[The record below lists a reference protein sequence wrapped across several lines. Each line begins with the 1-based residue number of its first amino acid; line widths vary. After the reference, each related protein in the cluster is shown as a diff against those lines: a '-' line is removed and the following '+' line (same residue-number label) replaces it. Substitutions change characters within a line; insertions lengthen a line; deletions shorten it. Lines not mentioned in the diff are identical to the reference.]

1 MRKTKK
7 KTIDKKPN
15 PRATNDAFQ
24 NTAARIGFNTP
35 NILEGTEYPMTR
47 LTQNYQLM
55 NSLYRS
61 HWIIRK
67 IIDTIPQDMV
77 KNWYTV
83 TSQVAPD
90 LIERLQKL
98 ERKTKTQAKVL
109 EGLKWGRL
117 YGGAGGI
124 ILIDGHQDRLDEPL
138 DYDDIMPGSYK
149 GLLIL
154 DRWSG
159 IYPEPELISDIN
171 DPEFG
176 LPESYR
182 IITESNSY
190 IVHHSRLLRFIGR
203 DLPYWER
210 VAEMHWGASEVEI
223 VFDEIKKRDNTSWN
237 IAQLVFLA
245 NLRILKMD
253 GMEQVLA
260 MGNEQA
266 QEDLYKTVQGQNWL
280 ASNMGVQILGKDDE
294 FTAVQYTFAGLN
306 DIYQSFM
313 MDVSGACGIP
323 ITKLFGRSPAGMNST
338 GESDMQNYYDT
349 VEEGQIFSLMPVMD
363 KLLPIMVMSEW
374 GQIPDDL
381 DYKFNPIK
389 TADNKEMSDLA
400 DKSTTAVN
408 TVYVSGLISQ
418 KTALKELRQ
427 QSEITGLFSN
437 ITDEDIDK
445 ADDTTNQGE
454 ILPDLGG
461 DYSGSMETENENREG
476 VSEIN
481 NKPAE

>member
-1 MRKTKK
+1 MRKNKK
-7 KTIDKKPN
+7 KIVDKKPN
-15 PRATNDAFQ
+15 PRATKTSDSFQ
-24 NTAARIGFNTP
+24 NTAARIGFGTP
-35 NILEGTEYPMTR
+35 NILEGTEYPLTR
-47 LTQNYQLM
+47 LSQNYQLM

-61 HWIIRK
+61 HWIIRR

-98 ERKTKTQAKVL
+98 ERKTKTQMKIL

-117 YGGAGGI
+117 YGGAAAI
-124 ILIDGHQDRLDEPL
+124 ILIDGHQDMLHEPL

-149 GLLIL
+149 GLLVL

-159 IYPEPELISDIN
+159 IYPEQELIDDIN

-176 LPESYR
+176 LPASYR
-182 IITESNSY
+182 ITTEGASY
-190 IVHHSRLLRFIGR
+190 QVHHSRLLRFIGR
-203 DLPYWER
+203 DLPYFER
-210 VAEMHWGASEVEI
+210 QAETYWGASEVEI

-245 NLRILKMD
+245 NLRILKME
-253 GMEQVLA
+253 GMEEILA
-260 MGNEQA
+260 TGDERA
-266 QEDLYKTVQGQNWL
+266 QQDLYKTVQGQNWL
-280 ASNMGVQILGKDDE
+280 ASNMGVQILGKNDE
-294 FTAVQYTFAGLN
+294 FTAVQYTFAGMN

-313 MDVSGACGIP
+313 MDVAGAANMP
-323 ITKLFGRSPAGMNST
+323 VTKLFGRSPAGMNST
-338 GESDMQNYYDT
+338 GEGDEENYYDT
-349 VEEGQIFSLMPVMD
+349 VEENQLFALQPVLD
-363 KLLPIMVMSEW
+363 KLLPIMALSEW

-389 TADNKEMSDLA
+389 TADNKEMSELA
-400 DKSTTAVN
+400 EKSTTAIITAYNAV
-408 TVYVSGLISQ
+408 LISQ
-418 KTALKELRQ
+418 KTGMKELRQ

-445 ADDTTNQGE
+445 ADDSLSNGE
-454 ILPDLGG
+454 MIPDLGG
-461 DYSGSMETENENREG
+461 DLGGALETEATN
-476 VSEIN
+476 
-481 NKPAE
+481 

>member
-1 MRKTKK
+1 LRKNKK
-7 KTIDKKPN
+7 KISDKKPN
-15 PRATNDAFQ
+15 PRATKTNDSFQ
-24 NTAARIGFNTP
+24 NTAARIGFGTP
-35 NILEGTEYPMTR
+35 NILEGTEYPLTR
-47 LTQNYQLM
+47 LSQNYQLM

-61 HWIIRK
+61 HWIIRR

-98 ERKTKTQAKVL
+98 ERKTKTQMKVL

-117 YGGAGGI
+117 YGGAAAI
-124 ILIDGHQDRLDEPL
+124 ILIDGHQDMLDTPL

-149 GLLIL
+149 GLLVL

-159 IYPEPELISDIN
+159 IYPEPELIDDIN

-176 LPESYR
+176 LPASYR
-182 IITESNSY
+182 ITTEGASY
-190 IVHHSRLLRFIGR
+190 KVHHSRLLRFIGR
-203 DLPYWER
+203 DLPYFER
-210 VAEMHWGASEVEI
+210 QAEMYWGASEVEI

-245 NLRILKMD
+245 NLRILKME
-253 GMEQVLA
+253 GMEEVLA
-260 MGNEQA
+260 VGNERA
-266 QEDLYKTVQGQNWL
+266 QQDLYKTVQGQNWL
-280 ASNMGVQILGKDDE
+280 ASNMGVQVMGIKDTFE
-294 FTAVQYTFAGLN
+294 THQYTFTGMN

-313 MDVSGACGIP
+313 MDVAGAANMP
-323 ITKLFGRSPAGMNST
+323 VTKLFGRSPAGMNAT
-338 GESDMQNYYDT
+338 GEGDEENYYDT
-349 VEEGQIFSLMPVMD
+349 VEENQLFALQPVLD

-389 TADNKEMSDLA
+389 TADNKEMSELA
-400 DKSTTAVN
+400 DKSTTAIIAAYN
-408 TVYVSGLISQ
+408 SGLISQ
-418 KTALKELRQ
+418 KTGMKELRQ

-445 ADDTTNQGE
+445 ADDSLSQGE
-454 ILPDLGG
+454 MIPDLGG
-461 DYSGSMETENENREG
+461 DYGGAMEAEAEN
-476 VSEIN
+476 
-481 NKPAE
+481 

>member
-1 MRKTKK
+1 VRKNKK
-7 KTIDKKPN
+7 KIVDKKPN
-15 PRATNDAFQ
+15 PKATKTSDSFQ
-24 NTAARIGFNTP
+24 NTAARIGFGTP
-35 NILEGTEYPMTR
+35 NILEGTEYPLTR
-47 LTQNYQLM
+47 LSQNYQLM

-61 HWIIRK
+61 HWIIRR

-83 TSQVAPD
+83 TSQVTPD

-98 ERKTKTQAKVL
+98 ERKTKTQMKVL

-117 YGGAGGI
+117 YGGAAAI
-124 ILIDGHQDRLDEPL
+124 ILIDGHQDILHEPL

-149 GLLIL
+149 GLLVL

-159 IYPEPELISDIN
+159 IYPEPELIDDIN

-176 LPESYR
+176 LPASYR
-182 IITESNSY
+182 ITTEGASY
-190 IVHHSRLLRFIGR
+190 KVHHSRLLRFIGR
-203 DLPYWER
+203 DLPYFER
-210 VAEMHWGASEVEI
+210 QAEMYWGASEVEI

-245 NLRILKMD
+245 NLRILKME
-253 GMEQVLA
+253 GMEEVLA
-260 MGNEQA
+260 VGNERA
-266 QEDLYKTVQGQNWL
+266 QQDLYKTVQGQNWL
-280 ASNMGVQILGKDDE
+280 ASNMGVQVMGIKDTFE
-294 FTAVQYTFAGLN
+294 THQYTFTGMN

-313 MDVSGACGIP
+313 MDVAGAANMP
-323 ITKLFGRSPAGMNST
+323 VTKLFGRSPAGMNAT
-338 GESDMQNYYDT
+338 GEGDEENYYDT
-349 VEEGQIFSLMPVMD
+349 VEENQLFALQPVLD

-389 TADNKEMSDLA
+389 TADNKEMSELA
-400 DKSTTAVN
+400 DKSTTAIITAYN
-408 TVYVSGLISQ
+408 AGLISQ
-418 KTALKELRQ
+418 KTGMKELRQ

-445 ADDTTNQGE
+445 ADDSLSQGE
-454 ILPDLGG
+454 MIPDLGG
-461 DYSGSMETENENREG
+461 DLSGALEAEAEN
-476 VSEIN
+476 
-481 NKPAE
+481 

>member
-1 MRKTKK
+1 LRKNKK
-7 KTIDKKPN
+7 KIVDKKPN

-24 NTAARIGFNTP
+24 NTAARIGFGTP

-47 LTQNYQLM
+47 LSRNYQLM

-61 HWIIRK
+61 HWIVRR

-90 LIERLQKL
+90 LLERLQKL

-117 YGGAGGI
+117 YGGAAAI
-124 ILIDGHQDRLDEPL
+124 ILIDGHQDLLNEPL

-159 IYPEPELISDIN
+159 IYPEPKLIDDIN

-176 LPESYR
+176 LPETYR
-182 IITESNSY
+182 IVTDASSY
-190 IVHHSRLLRFIGR
+190 FVHHSRLLRFIGR
-203 DLPYWER
+203 DLPHWER
-210 VAEMHWGASEVEI
+210 QAEMYWGASEVEI
-223 VFDEIKKRDNTSWN
+223 VFDDIKKRDNTSWN

-245 NLRILKMD
+245 NLRILKTE
-253 GMEQVLA
+253 GMEQIAA
-260 MGNEQA
+260 MNPQA
-266 QEDLYKTVQGQNWL
+266 QEDMYNTVQMQNWL
-280 ASNMGVQILGKDDE
+280 ASNMGVQMLGIKDE
-294 FTAVQYTFAGLN
+294 FTSVQYTFAGLN

-313 MDVSGACGIP
+313 MDVSGASGIP
-323 ITKLFGRSPAGMNST
+323 ITKLFGRSPAGMNAT

-349 VEEGQIFSLMPVMD
+349 VEENQLFALMPVLD
-363 KLLPIMVMSEW
+363 KLLPVMVMSEW

-389 TADNKEMSDLA
+389 TADNKEMSELA
-400 DKSTTAVN
+400 DKSTTAIN
-408 TVYVSGLISQ
+408 TVFLSGLISQ

-437 ITDEDIDK
+437 ITNDDIDK
-445 ADDTTNQGE
+445 ADDTTNIGE
-454 ILPDLGG
+454 MLPSGG
-461 DYSGSMETENENREG
+461 DYDEPMGAETQD
-476 VSEIN
+476 
-481 NKPAE
+481 